1 MQKVI
6 EIRNTFQLAII
17 ALQINLIGD
26 DTATEESLRIEINCL
41 VICFFFF
48 NIERHIR
55 KNSRIVLK
63 HRATKCQVKAAVK
76 QNE

>member
-1 MQKVI
+1 MMQKVI

-41 VICFFFF
+41 VICFFFS
-48 NIERHIR
+48 ILRGILE
-55 KNSRIVLK
+55 KIVELY
-63 HRATKCQVKAAVK
+63 
-76 QNE
+76 